1 MLSFEKSSW
10 GISDCCSFVVVET
23 AETVIH
29 RIFYYVNR
37 SGNGRLTLRELKRG
51 NLIDAMLHVDEEEDI
66 NKVLR

>member
-1 MLSFEKSSW
+1 MKLVLQVFLT
-10 GISDCCSFVVVET
+10 DFVIVIVVET

-29 RIFYYVNR
+29 RIFYYMNR